1 MVTKMEN
8 QSNLTTK
15 IVSVPNE
22 NLPWSTEGTNE
33 EALHGEHGGAQG
45 RARKL
50 IFSLLGGPTIQIY
63 IKI

>member
-22 NLPWSTEGTNE
+22 HLPWSTEGTNE
-33 EALHGEHGGAQG
+33 EALHGEHGGALHLAVVPAQ
-45 RARKL
+45 L
-50 IFSLLGGPTIQIY
+50 IFYLPL
-63 IKI
+63 